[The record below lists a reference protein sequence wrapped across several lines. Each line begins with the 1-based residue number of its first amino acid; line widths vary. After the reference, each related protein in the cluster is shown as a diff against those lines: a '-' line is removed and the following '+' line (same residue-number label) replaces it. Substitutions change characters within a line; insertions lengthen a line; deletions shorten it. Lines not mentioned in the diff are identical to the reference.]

1 MRFFSK
7 KRQKPSVELSDQS
20 FILEPILTPSG
31 IIDGSDDNDSSTLL
45 LDFSSNEL
53 DSSIEPEIDSSPD
66 LDIPD
71 SPVVLDNL
79 LETPLS
85 DTEIETIDYVTSDA
99 DILPEIGTVEGV
111 EVSDSEVTYL
121 GEETSETEISDSPI
135 ADSVDEIGD
144 NSQESEE
151 VAIAST
157 DSSDPETSDPVD
169 TTSDIEIAPKESE
182 MPSTEEISNDLPE
195 LATPEETEISNSEP
209 SASSIESSDLEVTL
223 DNDTSAVTSIDD
235 LEGNLPENE
244 IDSPD
249 DSATELVDP
258 ILPPD
263 IIPQTEFTFD
273 SGVFTIG
280 ESGVVGI
287 DFLFDG
293 GAYKGELGMFSLEGM
308 TEFEPGSEAFI
319 QEAARRAL
327 SQSELGHVVI
337 SDIQEGAKFSAAL
350 PHEGNFNSGEYL
362 GVKEFTMRAGDK
374 VAFMLIPNGTVERI
388 FANPGSGGNLRPLF
402 SLATANPN
410 DMFHAGQI
418 ADVTGEGNTF
428 VFEDLR
434 VDGGSDRDYN
444 DIIFQ
449 VRGARGEATLMENV
463 IDPAKD
469 WRTSDMGQAL
479 LAYAQTYIT
488 PDPIDNGLTDV
499 LAGLDDLDFWLNLPT
514 EPELDIP
521 PPGLPNQEVDVTF
534 DNPSLGEAEASNP
547 ELPSDAQEPITGEPS
562 ETPEPIVEESSE
574 TISGDETAE
583 TPEASVED
591 SDSEI
596 IPVDETPEASV
607 EDSDS
612 ETDEASE
619 TPELITESTSET
631 IPSDEILSEQ
641 QPESPSASIEA
652 DNSTPETQESD
663 FPEYPAFEVPPAIPA
678 SEFVTRIETFTASL
692 SNPEIA
698 SAVGTQADVIA
709 LTTRLERLTQTLSRQ
724 ETVSFE
730 NAIAINNLLN
740 RVEMLSYPPTPLPV
754 TLVPPSNFN
763 FASESQPLVGIIDTG
778 FSGNNPDI
786 DYSRVTWG
794 RDWIDGDND
803 PTLVPGEG
811 NEHGTHILG
820 LIAAQRDN
828 GIGIDGINPDAPIW
842 AGRAVGSGKWAES
855 LVEFVDAARES
866 GQPNAVVNLSL
877 DLTQID
883 AQGNITTRYEL
894 TPMERTAIEYARQN
908 GVLLVVAAGND
919 ASVMSAL
926 GQASQ
931 EFDNII
937 TVGAAEQFDPNTSV
951 WKGANRTDYSSY
963 GHGLDITA
971 YGGTI
976 ENPKLSLTEDG
987 VGVMAGTSVATA
999 KVTGAISQVWAAN
1012 PGLNYRQ
1019 VIDILK
1025 QTATD
1030 LGETGFDP
1038 STGAGLLN
1046 IIAAVHLAKATKP
1059 ENHQPVEWFAPEF
1072 WTGEGHFI
1080 PSDRP
1085 VNSANTGTVGTRP
1098 SLDRGTFIREEVSNG
1113 VTIRH
1118 YTNGYLMRQPNGHES
1133 WYLQGTGQPSPSL
1146 QPVTTLGQPTKLN
1159 SQRQRSFG
1167 VETGLLF
1174 YDYES
1179 GAGEMYATSSNGSM
1193 HRLYSTEGWRTT
1205 WDMIIPG
1212 DFGGGGYTNLLFYDR
1227 DTGEHEF
1234 YRVNDNGSMTRI
1246 RQGTGWRTTWDM
1258 IIPGNFGGGGYN
1270 NLLFYDR
1277 DTGEHEFYRVDN
1289 NGSMTR
1295 IRQGTGWRTTWDM
1308 IIPGDFNG
1316 DGKTDL
1322 LFYDRDTGEHEFYR
1336 VNNNGSMTRIHQG
1349 TGWRTTWDMIIPG
1362 DFNGDGKTDL
1372 LFYDRDTGE
1381 HEFYRV
1387 NNNGSMTRI
1396 RRDTGW
1402 RTTWDIVTSLGDRQ
1416 GTYHLKPGSGDLEF
1430 RRGQQWV
1437 TSTGYKFI
1445 FQNDGNLVLY
1455 SPQGKRI
1462 WSTDVIE
1469 IRADRFVVQK
1479 DGNVVLYD
1487 GSHQIWATNTS
1498 GNPGAYLAIQGDG
1511 NLVVYSS
1518 NGKVLF
1524 STGTHGGHE
1533 GTETASRE
1541 WLRNR
1546 NLQRFSGLHFSTI
1559 ISKATGQPKAMDGG
1573 GNNSSVYLHSSLH
1586 PNGFRQWGFEKVGD
1600 YYMIINKETGKA
1612 LDGGGINGKLPY
1624 THPDPR
1630 RNNPNQL
1637 WELRKVGEAYMI
1649 INKATGYAL
1658 DAGGEIYMHRNPAPD
1673 KDFQLWELNLPN
1685 SGGNGGWHVPLD
1697 PGTYTI
1703 FPANRYRTPQRPKHN
1718 GIDLSTWSSNPYVP
1732 VKAAKSGEV
1741 IQVGYEPN
1749 GWGTFI
1755 RIQHA
1760 DGLRTVYAHLS
1771 QTDVRVGDYV
1781 NGGQKIGNVGST
1793 GNSDGP
1799 HLHFEVHVAPYRH
1812 PQDTRNPENYI
1823 RF

>member
-1 MRFFSK
+1 
-7 KRQKPSVELSDQS
+7 
-20 FILEPILTPSG
+20 
-31 IIDGSDDNDSSTLL
+31 
-45 LDFSSNEL
+45 
-53 DSSIEPEIDSSPD
+53 
-66 LDIPD
+66 
-71 SPVVLDNL
+71 
-79 LETPLS
+79 
-85 DTEIETIDYVTSDA
+85 
-99 DILPEIGTVEGV
+99 
-111 EVSDSEVTYL
+111 
-121 GEETSETEISDSPI
+121 
-135 ADSVDEIGD
+135 
-144 NSQESEE
+144 
-151 VAIAST
+151 
-157 DSSDPETSDPVD
+157 
-169 TTSDIEIAPKESE
+169 
-182 MPSTEEISNDLPE
+182 
-195 LATPEETEISNSEP
+195 
-209 SASSIESSDLEVTL
+209 
-223 DNDTSAVTSIDD
+223 
-235 LEGNLPENE
+235 
-244 IDSPD
+244 
-249 DSATELVDP
+249 
-258 ILPPD
+258 
-263 IIPQTEFTFD
+263 
-273 SGVFTIG
+273 
-280 ESGVVGI
+280 
-287 DFLFDG
+287 
-293 GAYKGELGMFSLEGM
+293 
-308 TEFEPGSEAFI
+308 AFI

-388 FANPGSGGNLRPLF
+388 FEHPGSGGHIRPLF

-469 WRTSDMGQAL
+469 WRTSDMGHAL

-488 PDPIDNGLTDV
+488 PDPVDNGLTDV

-514 EPELDIP
+514 EPE
-521 PPGLPNQEVDVTF
+521 V
-534 DNPSLGEAEASNP
+534 SNP
-547 ELPSDAQEPITGEPS
+547 ELPSETLEPITGDTSETPEAIVEDGNSETLPSDEVS
-562 ETPEPIVEESSE
+562 ETPEPIVEDNSE
-574 TISGDETAE
+574 IAEAFE
-583 TPEASVED
+583 TPDASVED
-591 SDSEI
+591 GN
-596 IPVDETPEASV
+596 
-607 EDSDS
+607 
-612 ETDEASE
+612 
-619 TPELITESTSET
+619 SET
-631 IPSDEILSEQ
+631 IPGDEILSEQ

-652 DNSTPETQESD
+652 DNTIPDAQESD

-678 SEFVTRIETFTASL
+678 SEFVTRIETLTASL
-692 SNPEIA
+692 SNPEVA

-754 TLVPPSNFN
+754 TLVPPTNFN
-763 FASESQPLVGIIDTG
+763 FALESQPLVGIIDTG

-786 DYSRVTWG
+786 DYSRITWG

-803 PTLVPGEG
+803 PTLAPGEG

-1046 IIAAVHLAKATKP
+1046 AIAAVHLAKATKP

-1098 SLDRGTFIREEVSNG
+1098 GLDRGTFIREEVSNG

-1133 WYLQGTGQPSPSL
+1133 WYFRGPGQTSPLPSPG
-1146 QPVTTLGQPTKLN
+1146 TTLGQPRLLN
-1159 SQRQRSFG
+1159 RQPSFG
-1167 VETGLLF
+1167 LTTGLLF
-1174 YDYES
+1174 YDRES
-1179 GAGEMYATSSNGSM
+1179 GTGEMYATRSDGSM
-1193 HRLYSTEGWRTT
+1193 LRLYSTEGWRKT

-1212 DFGGGGYTNLLFYDR
+1212 NFGGGGYTNLLFYDR
-1227 DTGEHEF
+1227 DTGEYDL
-1234 YRVNDNGSMTRI
+1234 YRVDDNGLMTRI
-1246 RQGTGWRTTWDM
+1246 RQGNNWR
-1258 IIPGNFGGGGYN
+1258 
-1270 NLLFYDR
+1270 R
-1277 DTGEHEFYRVDN
+1277 
-1289 NGSMTR
+1289 
-1295 IRQGTGWRTTWDM
+1295 TWDM

-1316 DGKTDL
+1316 DGKTEL
-1322 LFYDRDTGEHEFYR
+1322 VFYDRKAGEYKLYGFDDKGLPIQISEG
-1336 VNNNGSMTRIHQG
+1336 NNWRRTWHQ
-1349 TGWRTTWDMIIPG
+1349 IIPG
-1362 DFNGDGKTDL
+1362 DFNGDGKTELIFYDRNAGEYNIYSFEDGSPIQLRQGQGWRKTWDL
-1372 LFYDRDTGE
+1372 IVPGNFNGDGEHNLMFYDRDTGVF
-1381 HEFYRV
+1381 EFYEIDNTNWSV
-1387 NNNGSMTRI
+1387 NRIQQGS
-1396 RRDTGW
+1396 GW
-1402 RTTWDIVTSLGDRQ
+1402 RKTWDIVTSLKDGVIVNPDRQ
-1416 GTYHLKPGSGDLEF
+1416 DTYYLKPGSKDLEF
-1430 RRGQQWV
+1430 RKGQQWV

-1455 SPQGKRI
+1455 NPQGKAI
-1462 WSTDVIE
+1462 WSTEITG

-1487 GSHQIWATNTS
+1487 GRHQIWATNTS
-1498 GNPGAYLAIQGDG
+1498 GHPGAYLAIQGDG

-1518 NGKVLF
+1518 SDKVLF
-1524 STGTHGGHE
+1524 STGTQGGRE
-1533 GTETASRE
+1533 GTRMASRE

-1546 NLQRFSGLHFSTI
+1546 NFQRFPRLHYSTI

-1624 THPDPR
+1624 THPDPQ

-1658 DAGGEIYMHRNPAPD
+1658 DADGEIYMHRNPAPD

-1685 SGGNGGWHVPLD
+1685 SGGNQNEPPPLNSTPITTYAQYLQRLYGGS
-1697 PGTYTI
+1697 PGQITQYPSLGHMAIDSVHQGSAPRKVYSLASGVVRFIGKDQFGGNYVMIWNEKLQRNFFYVHFESFNPNLRVGQTI
-1703 FPANRYRTPQRPKHN
+1703 DA
-1718 GIDLSTWSSNPYVP
+1718 
-1732 VKAAKSGEV
+1732 
-1741 IQVGYEPN
+1741 
-1749 GWGTFI
+1749 GTFI
-1755 RIQHA
+1755 GIE
-1760 DGLRTVYAHLS
+1760 GWT
-1771 QTDVRVGDYV
+1771 
-1781 NGGQKIGNVGST
+1781 GNVRPP
-1793 GNSDGP
+1793 GP
-1799 HLHFEVHVAPYRH
+1799 QGRHTHVHVARLNGV
-1812 PQDTRNPENYI
+1812 RENPLDALK
-1823 RF
+1823 RL